1 MVLVLTL
8 ILVGI
13 VLLLAELL
21 LVPGVGVAGI
31 LGVLSLCGSSY
42 YAFAFLGGIQGG
54 IVTVVNIA
62 LLSILL
68 YFALRAKTWKKLE
81 LDTVIDKKEEACAI
95 CPGDKGHTVTRLA
108 PMGKARINDRSFE
121 VTAVEGMIGP
131 GVEVEVVHIEN
142 GKIYVRTVM
151 PDEAF

>member
-1 MVLVLTL
+1 MCLSLTL

-95 CPGDKGHTVTRLA
+95 CPGDKGRTVTRLA

>member
-1 MVLVLTL
+1 MGLVLTL

-95 CPGDKGHTVTRLA
+95 CPGDKGRTVTRLA

-121 VTAVEGMIGP
+121 VGSCSTSTRSSISTSGSSSPSSSTSRTAKSMSAP
-131 GVEVEVVHIEN
+131 
-142 GKIYVRTVM
+142 
-151 PDEAF
+151 

>member
-1 MVLVLTL
+1 MGLVLTL

-131 GVEVEVVHIEN
+131 GVEVEVVPIEN

>member
-1 MVLVLTL
+1 MGLVLTL

-21 LVPGVGVAGI
+21 LVPGVGLDGI
-31 LGVLSLCGSSY
+31 RGVLSLCGSSY

-95 CPGDKGHTVTRLA
+95 CPGDKGRTVTRLA

>member
-1 MVLVLTL
+1 MGLVLTL

-68 YFALRAKTWKKLE
+68 YFALRAKTSKKLE
-81 LDTVIDKKEEACAI
+81 LDTVIDKTEEACAI
-95 CPGDKGHTVTRLA
+95 CTGDKGHTVTRLA

>member
-1 MVLVLTL
+1 MGLVLTL

-81 LDTVIDKKEEACAI
+81 LDTVIDKKV
-95 CPGDKGHTVTRLA
+95 D
-108 PMGKARINDRSFE
+108 DW
-121 VTAVEGMIGP
+121 
-131 GVEVEVVHIEN
+131 
-142 GKIYVRTVM
+142 
-151 PDEAF
+151 

>member
-1 MVLVLTL
+1 MGLVLTL

-68 YFALRAKTWKKLE
+68 YFALRAMTWKTLE

-95 CPGDKGHTVTRLA
+95 CPGDKGRTVTRLA